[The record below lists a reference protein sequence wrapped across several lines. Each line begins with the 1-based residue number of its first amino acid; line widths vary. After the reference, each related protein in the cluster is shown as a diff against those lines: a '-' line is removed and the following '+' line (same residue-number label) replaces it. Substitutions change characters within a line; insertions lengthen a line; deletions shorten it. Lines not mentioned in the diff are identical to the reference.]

1 MPETYLGVEK
11 KILKDLH
18 QVYSFYPKIK
28 APQGW
33 GSWKLQFSV
42 SIPYWY
48 YRLNLVKIGPVVSKE
63 KILTHDAHRMAT
75 DANP

>member
-28 APQGW
+28 ASQGG
-33 GSWKLQFSV
+33 GS
-42 SIPYWY
+42 
-48 YRLNLVKIGPVVSKE
+48 
-63 KILTHDAHRMAT
+63 
-75 DANP
+75 